1 MATEYKRL
9 EEYGLIGNLATCALV
24 GRDGSIDWCCFPHL
38 ESPSVFAAILDSDQG
53 GHFYVRPHS
62 HDGGKQTYV
71 GNTNVLQTTFQ
82 TAMGSVSITDFMPVK
97 DHTDPLHQTL
107 LRKVSCS
114 GGSVELDIELKP
126 RFDYARFVPALEPA
140 GEGTVA
146 QWEDHLLFLQSHVP
160 LDLDGAVARGT
171 FTVKEGKPQWFVLRY
186 GDSEGETCL
195 ITAKGEEICYTVC
208 NRTEGRLIASVGAL
222 FKGMIGTGL
231 GEIDDHF
238 LLERCRVPSI
248 VSVATG
254 VFVLLFTTLSASL
267 GHLLRFVQTGGT
279 VLSAVLSLLLFTT
292 PGVLI
297 GGQLGPWAATHFPG
311 RAFDRAVHV
320 LLLAAACL
328 ALVEVVV

>member
-1 MATEYKRL
+1 M
-9 EEYGLIGNLATCALV
+9 
-24 GRDGSIDWCCFPHL
+24 
-38 ESPSVFAAILDSDQG
+38 
-53 GHFYVRPHS
+53 
-62 HDGGKQTYV
+62 
-71 GNTNVLQTTFQ
+71 
-82 TAMGSVSITDFMPVK
+82 
-97 DHTDPLHQTL
+97 
-107 LRKVSCS
+107 
-114 GGSVELDIELKP
+114 
-126 RFDYARFVPALEPA
+126 
-140 GEGTVA
+140 
-146 QWEDHLLFLQSHVP
+146 
-160 LDLDGAVARGT
+160 
-171 FTVKEGKPQWFVLRY
+171 
-186 GDSEGETCL
+186 
-195 ITAKGEEICYTVC
+195 
-208 NRTEGRLIASVGAL
+208 IASVGAL